1 MEFDQLLDAVIVL
14 PSLLESPLNS
24 EGTDSLLTPAI
35 GWHKPKRCFIL
46 GTMTSLL
53 YPTTNLTQ
61 VEQLNIVR
69 GDGIYVYDDMGN
81 RYLEGLAALWC
92 SALGYGNQ
100 ELIEAITQQLKTL
113 PYSHMFG
120 GRTHQVARDLAD
132 KLSDM
137 VPVERARIFF
147 ANSGSEANDSQIK
160 MLHYYFNVIGKPEK
174 KKIIAFDRSYHGV
187 TMAAAALTGLPV
199 MHTHFD
205 VPVEALGILRAECPH
220 YYHGQQEGETEDQ
233 FVGRLVSDVEALIEK
248 EGADTI
254 AAFIAEP
261 IGGAAGVVVP
271 PDNYF
276 VELQRVLSKHDILF
290 WADEVICGFG
300 RTGNDF
306 GSTTMQIQPQ
316 LMSLAKQLSSAY
328 IPISAA
334 IIPGFMY
341 EAMLEPSNQLG
352 IFGHGYT
359 YTGHPVAAA
368 AALKA
373 IEIYQRDSLFA
384 HAADVGAYMQTRLR
398 EFVGHPMVGEVRG
411 KGLIGA
417 VELVANK
424 ERRESF
430 TDGKMGAVAKQ
441 FCQDNGLLIRAVSGN
456 CLAFCPPLVIT
467 MEQIDEMIELFQRS
481 LDQTLEV
488 AHAENLLT

>member
-1 MEFDQLLDAVIVL
+1 
-14 PSLLESPLNS
+14 
-24 EGTDSLLTPAI
+24 
-35 GWHKPKRCFIL
+35 
-46 GTMTSLL
+46 MTSLL

-81 RYLEGLAALWC
+81 QYLEGLAALWC

-100 ELIEAITQQLKTL
+100 ELIGAITDQLKTL

-132 KLSDM
+132 RLSDM
-137 VPVERARIFF
+137 VPIDNARIFF

-205 VPVEALGILRAECPH
+205 VPVDALGILRAECPH
-220 YYHGQQEGETEDQ
+220 YYHGQQNGESESEYVQ
-233 FVGRLVSDVEALIEK
+233 RLVCDVEKLIER

-271 PDNYF
+271 PDSYF
-276 VELQRVLSKHDILF
+276 TELQKVLAANDILF

-306 GSTTMQIQPQ
+306 GSTTMGIKPQ

-334 IIPGFMY
+334 IIPDFMY
-341 EAMLEPSNQLG
+341 EAMREPSNQLG

-368 AALKA
+368 AALKT
-373 IEIYQRDSLFA
+373 IEIYQRDELFDR
-384 HAADVGAYMQTRLR
+384 AAKVGDYMQSRLR
-398 EFVGHPMVGEVRG
+398 DYIDHPLVGEVRG

-430 TDGKMGAVAKQ
+430 PDGRVGAAAKQ
-441 FCQDNGLLIRAVSGN
+441 YCQDNGLLIRAVSGN
-456 CLAFCPPLVIT
+456 CLAFCPPLVISE
-467 MEQIDEMIELFQRS
+467 EQIDEMIERFDRS
-481 LDQTLEV
+481 LQQTLEWV
-488 AHAENLLT
+488 QSEGLMT